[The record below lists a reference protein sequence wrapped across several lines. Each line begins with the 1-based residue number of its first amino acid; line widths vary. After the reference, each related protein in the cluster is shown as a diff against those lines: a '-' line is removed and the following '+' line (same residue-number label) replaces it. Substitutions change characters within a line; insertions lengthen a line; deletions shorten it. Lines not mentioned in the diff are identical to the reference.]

1 MRMIQDT
8 KDSSS
13 KNKLLQE
20 AKCNVRTLKVP
31 KRAVSACIDDE
42 SRIKDDLSD
51 HQSDIIDGDSNIVK
65 GSADYQLSE
74 VSEAKV

>member
-51 HQSDIIDGDSNIVK
+51 IIDGDSNIVK

-74 VSEAKV
+74 VSEAKD